1 MNFYRT
7 LPASRQEARAS
18 VYLAVYMFALF
29 VLMFG
34 STASA
39 AEKNTAFLPLKIN
52 TSKDA
57 GVLASQADTALNR
70 ALAEHE
76 LTPLSR
82 VQAQGLADYAGSWP
96 PAAETLQAIAAAS
109 GTDNVAAGSLTQI
122 GQQLSIDIKVFD
134 ALSPSTPKYFFQSAQ
149 GLAELPRALDTVI
162 LDILAYTGREY
173 RIASIA
179 PEGNTRVD
187 SGAILRKIKSR
198 AGGAYNPSILRED
211 LRAIY
216 AMGYFNDVQIRVS
229 DSDNGKNVVFRVV
242 EKPVI
247 ASVTFSGVKD
257 LSEEEV
263 RGAANVREH
272 FILNPT
278 AVNQGVEAIKE
289 LYKSKGYYNTKVE
302 VETTFPSDA
311 GAVVRYS
318 IDEGKKIYIKKI
330 SIEGNTAF
338 SDKKLLKQIE
348 SGEKGFFS
356 WLTASGLLDMEVI
369 RQDSGRI
376 ASFYHDNGYLEAKIG
391 DPLIRQEK
399 EWIYVTFKVEEGERF
414 KVGNIDISGD
424 LITDK
429 STLINLISL
438 RDQEYMSRSVI
449 REDVMAI
456 TDYYSEQG
464 YAFANVRPDI
474 KESAMLERLDV
485 NFVIDKA
492 DLVYINRIT
501 ISGNDRTRDNVI
513 RRELRLAEGGVFNSK
528 ALRQS
533 SQALQRLQFFDEVN
547 ITPEPTID
555 PTRMNINIE
564 VKERST
570 GSFSIGAGYSSVDNI
585 IVMGSIS
592 ENNFLGRGDTLQFSA
607 NIGGSST
614 AYNLSY
620 TNPRLNDSQLSWGID
635 LFDTEREY
643 DDYTRESTG
652 GGIRVGYPI
661 WERWRVYGN
670 YSYSDTQLS
679 DYITD
684 EDDPD
689 YNFRIA
695 ESAKVPIT
703 SAMKVTFSRDTRNKL
718 FGATKGSKHSISAKY
733 AGGPLSGDSQF
744 TKLEASTSWYFPFVL
759 DTTIHLK
766 GAVGQAFENEDDKFP
781 IYERFFLG
789 GIRTVR
795 GFEYAKIS
803 PQDDNGNRIGGDKMW
818 YTNFEFIF
826 PIVEEQGIQ
835 GLTFFD
841 AGQVLDD
848 SEDWNVDDVRTS
860 VGAGLRWLSPLG
872 PISFVYG
879 VNLDPEDDED
889 SSVFDFSI
897 GGTF

>member
-1 MNFYRT
+1 M
-7 LPASRQEARAS
+7 
-18 VYLAVYMFALF
+18 MFS
-29 VLMFG
+29 

-39 AEKNTAFLPLKIN
+39 ADNNTAFLPLKIN
-52 TSKDA
+52 TGKNPGA
-57 GVLASQADTALNR
+57 LTSQADTALSR
-70 ALAEHE
+70 ALAEHN

-82 VQAQGLADYAGSWP
+82 SQAQSVANYQGSWP
-96 PAAETLQAIAAAS
+96 PPAETLQTIAAKS
-109 GTDNVAAGSLTQI
+109 DTDNVAAGSLTQI
-122 GQQLSIDIKVFD
+122 GQQISIDIKVFD
-134 ALSPSTPKYFFQSAQ
+134 ALSPSTPKYFFQTVNSP
-149 GLAELPRALDTVI
+149 AEIQRALNTVI

-198 AGGAYNPSILRED
+198 AGGAYNQTILRED

-216 AMGYFNDVQIRVS
+216 SMGYFNDVQIRVS
-229 DSDNGKNVVFRVV
+229 DSDNGKDVVFRVV

-247 ASVTFSGVKD
+247 ASVTFSGLKD
-257 LSEEEV
+257 LSEEDV

-278 AVNQGVEAIKE
+278 AVNEGVEAIKE
-289 LYKSKGYYNTKVE
+289 LYKSKGYYNTQVS

-311 GAVVRYS
+311 GAVVRYTV
-318 IDEGKKIYIKKI
+318 DEGKKIYIKEI

-338 SDKKLLKQIE
+338 TDKVLLKQIE
-348 SGEKGFFS
+348 AKEKGFFS

-376 ASFYHDNGYLEAKIG
+376 AAFYHDNGYLEAKIG
-391 DPLIRQEK
+391 DPQIRQEK
-399 EWIYVTFKVEEGERF
+399 EWIYVTFKVEEGDRF
-414 KVGNIDISGD
+414 KVGSIDVSGD

-429 STLINLISL
+429 ETLLKFITLGKQTYI
-438 RDQEYMSRSVI
+438 SRSVI

-474 KESAMLERLDV
+474 QEGAMLEHLDV

-513 RRELRLAEGGVFNSK
+513 RRELRIAEGGVFNSK

-533 SQALQRLQFFDEVN
+533 SQSLQRLQYFDEVN

-570 GSFSIGAGYSSVDNI
+570 GSFSIGAGYSSVDSI

-607 NIGGSST
+607 NLGGSST

-620 TNPRLNDSQLSWGID
+620 TDPRLNDSQLSWGID

-670 YSYSDTQLS
+670 YSYTDTQLS
-679 DYITD
+679 DYETEEFI
-684 EDDPD
+684 DDPDNPGVEIENPD

-695 ESAKVPIT
+695 ESAKVPVT
-703 SAMKVTFSRDTRNKL
+703 SALKVTFSRDTRNKL
-718 FGATKGSKHSISAKY
+718 FGATKGSRHSLSAKY

-744 TKLEASTSWYFPFVL
+744 TKLEASTEWYFPFIMS
-759 DTTIHLK
+759 TTFHVK
-766 GAVGQAFENEDDKFP
+766 GAAGQAFEHEDDKFP
-781 IYERFFLG
+781 IFERFFLG
-789 GIRTVR
+789 GIRTMR

-803 PQDDNGNRIGGDKMW
+803 PTDDNGNRLGGDKMW
-818 YTNFEFIF
+818 YTNLEFIF
-826 PIVEEQGIQ
+826 PIIEEQGIQ

-841 AGQVLDD
+841 AGNVLDD
-848 SEDWNVDDVRTS
+848 SEDWNVDNVRTS
-860 VGAGLRWLSPLG
+860 VGLGLRWLSPLG

-879 VNLDPEDDED
+879 VNLDPEEDED